1 MLKVIIN
8 GCNGK
13 MGQVLAN
20 QIAQDKELEIVAGI
34 DKSPERVKTDFPV
47 YKNIFDFKEKA
58 DVVIDFS
65 RPEALN
71 VLLDYATKTN
81 TPLVIATTGLST
93 QDMDNIKAASTK
105 VSIFQSANMS
115 VGVNVLARLALE
127 AAKIIGGSFDIEIVE
142 KHHNLK
148 VDAPSG
154 TAYLIADKINN
165 SLEEH
170 KEYIFGRYTKTDK
183 RSKNEIGIHSIRGG
197 TIVGEHTVIFAG
209 SDEVIEISHIAAS
222 KNIFA
227 LGAIRA
233 AKFIAEKEPG
243 YYNMDDLMR
252 NYIKI

>member
-20 QIAQDKELEIVAGI
+20 QIAQDKELEIAAGI
-34 DKSPERVKTDFPV
+34 DRNLQGITANFPIF
-47 YKNIFDFKEKA
+47 KNIFDFKEKA
-58 DVVIDFS
+58 DVIIDFS
-65 RPEALN
+65 RPEALDS
-71 VLLDYATKTN
+71 LLDYAIKTN

-93 QDMDNIKAASTK
+93 QDMNNIRNASIN
-105 VSIFQSANMS
+105 VPIFQSANMS
-115 VGVNVLARLALE
+115 IGINVLSKLVQE
-127 AAKIIGGSFDIEIVE
+127 AAKIVGNSYDVEIVE

-154 TAYLIADKINN
+154 TAFLIADKIND
-165 SLEEH
+165 SL
-170 KEYIFGRYTKTDK
+170 KTPKKYIFGRHTKTDK
-183 RSKNEIGIHSIRGG
+183 RNENEIGIHSIRGG

-209 SDEVIEISHIAAS
+209 NDEVIEISHIASS

-233 AKFIAEKEPG
+233 AKFISKKEPG
-243 YYNMDDLMR
+243 YYNMDDL
-252 NYIKI
+252 IKN